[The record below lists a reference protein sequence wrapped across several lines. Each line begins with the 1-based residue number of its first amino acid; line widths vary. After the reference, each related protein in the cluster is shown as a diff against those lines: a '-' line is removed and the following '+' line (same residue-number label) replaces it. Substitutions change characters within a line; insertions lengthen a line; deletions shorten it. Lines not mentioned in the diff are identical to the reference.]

1 MDLDTYYNTKP
12 GISLLLRPF
21 LVLIEDQPSR
31 IIKTKLGLNRRPKKG
46 QERVCFTIPILHCP
60 DRVEVSVSWILFL
73 KFVYKNN
80 YELQTTNG
88 VLFIK

>member
-1 MDLDTYYNTKP
+1 MVQYKYYVSFLPNLWLYSLKIDLDTYYNTKP

-46 QERVCFTIPILHCP
+46 QERACF
-60 DRVEVSVSWILFL
+60 
-73 KFVYKNN
+73 
-80 YELQTTNG
+80 
-88 VLFIK
+88 

>member
-1 MDLDTYYNTKP
+1 MAQYKYYVSFLPNLWLYPLKMDLDTYYNTKP

-46 QERVCFTIPILHCP
+46 QVGTVFRP
-60 DRVEVSVSWILFL
+60 
-73 KFVYKNN
+73 
-80 YELQTTNG
+80 
-88 VLFIK
+88 